1 MRTPLQ
7 PLTRLLA
14 VSLLCSL
21 PVWLGSC
28 QQTPK
33 PATARPVLRLPPILT
48 PPILTLPNENALPPM
63 SADDDQTTYGDDT
76 HPPYRYEQWLK
87 QHDSRVIEQYR
98 IFLKQHR
105 IKHLP
110 PMYQL
115 LTSARDWENCN
126 REPYN
131 VPPQPQWD
139 NMVATLKLL
148 DRLKKMGILTH
159 FELTSVYRDP
169 ELNACAGG
177 SLGSKHVLNA
187 AVDIRL
193 RGPQAEPIGRSE
205 AQARLCQFWQDHG
218 ESLNMGMGL
227 YPTGQIH
234 IDTQGY
240 RTWGVDHRSNSAF
253 CVKKESFWHS
263 D

>member
-1 MRTPLQ
+1 MN
-7 PLTRLLA
+7 
-14 VSLLCSL
+14 
-21 PVWLGSC
+21 
-28 QQTPK
+28 
-33 PATARPVLRLPPILT
+33 
-48 PPILTLPNENALPPM
+48 PNDNDWIDA
-63 SADDDQTTYGDDT
+63 ADDA
-76 HPPYRYEQWLK
+76 HPPQTYHSWLN
-87 QHDSRVIEQYR
+87 QHDSQQIENYR
-98 IFLKQHR
+98 KFLKIHHIQS
-105 IKHLP
+105 IP

-115 LTSARDWENCN
+115 LTSARDWSTCG
-126 REPYN
+126 REQYN
-131 VPPQPQWD
+131 LPPQPQWD
-139 NMVATLKLL
+139 NMIPTLKLL
-148 DRLKKMGILTH
+148 DRLRKMGILTH

-193 RGPQAEPIGRSE
+193 RGPQAEPMGRAE

-240 RTWGVDHRSNSAF
+240 RTWGVDHSSNSAF
-253 CVKKESFWHS
+253 CVKKESFWGS
-263 D
+263 E